1 MQSPSTPV
9 TPPGRNPGVL
19 PGGVMG
25 SHTTSPDTSESG
37 AVPTRLELHRQIK
50 QQGKLQQQIKSRLV
64 RATLNIQGSLEAAQA
79 KLDSNAA
86 ELWEAIEDEV
96 QERKQ
101 EVPSLQGALDDKVE
115 MITQMMQT
123 LRIGV
128 EESLQALGGMVHDQ
142 FATLEER
149 IMKMEEQLVSVADR
163 AQRGIDAAVKETMEQ
178 LAASQNREPSDWSDW
193 SLLDSED
200 FQELARRVEALESD
214 WAWIPG
220 EPGQYRLEGLQELYK
235 NLEERVADME
245 IGGPTNASVEVW
257 GSGLAIPCAR

>member
-9 TPPGRNPGVL
+9 TSPGRNPGVL

-64 RATLNIQGSLEAAQA
+64 RATLNIQGFLEAAQA
-79 KLDSNAA
+79 KLDSNTA

-128 EESLQALGGMVHDQ
+128 EESLQALGGVINDQ
-142 FATLEER
+142 LDTLE
-149 IMKMEEQLVSVADR
+149 
-163 AQRGIDAAVKETMEQ
+163 
-178 LAASQNREPSDWSDW
+178 
-193 SLLDSED
+193 
-200 FQELARRVEALESD
+200 
-214 WAWIPG
+214 
-220 EPGQYRLEGLQELYK
+220 
-235 NLEERVADME
+235 
-245 IGGPTNASVEVW
+245 
-257 GSGLAIPCAR
+257 